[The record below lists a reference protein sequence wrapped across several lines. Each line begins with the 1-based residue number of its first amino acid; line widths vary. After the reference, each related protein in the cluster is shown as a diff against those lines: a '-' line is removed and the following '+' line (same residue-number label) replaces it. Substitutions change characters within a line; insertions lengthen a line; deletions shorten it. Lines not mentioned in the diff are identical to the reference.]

1 MIDKNSLC
9 TPMKMTGSATFSRTC
24 LRLDLK
30 PMDPSV
36 DETTEDL
43 EDKVPRR
50 RKPLLDFRLQDCNI
64 DPTLRLEQ
72 QSWYHGCIS
81 RSEAESLLYPTKEGS
96 FLVRT
101 CDSRTSYRHGPY
113 SIAIKSAKGYMHL
126 KIVRDG
132 EGFVLGVFSQAFQS
146 IPQMI
151 YHYSM
156 NRLPIRGAEHMSLRH
171 PVPLQLL

>member
-1 MIDKNSLC
+1 
-9 TPMKMTGSATFSRTC
+9 MKMTGSATFSRTC

-30 PMDPSV
+30 PTNSSV
-36 DETTEDL
+36 DEITDDL
-43 EDKVPRR
+43 EDKVPPR
-50 RKPLLDFRLQDCNI
+50 RKPFLDFRLQDVCNI

-101 CDSRTSYRHGPY
+101 CDLSTSYRHGPYY
-113 SIAIKSAKGYMHL
+113 SIAIKSAKGFMHL

-132 EGFVLGVFSQAFQS
+132 EGNFVLGVFSQAFKS
-146 IPQMI
+146 IPEMI
-151 YHYSM
+151 HYYSI

-171 PVPLQLL
+171 PVHLQLL